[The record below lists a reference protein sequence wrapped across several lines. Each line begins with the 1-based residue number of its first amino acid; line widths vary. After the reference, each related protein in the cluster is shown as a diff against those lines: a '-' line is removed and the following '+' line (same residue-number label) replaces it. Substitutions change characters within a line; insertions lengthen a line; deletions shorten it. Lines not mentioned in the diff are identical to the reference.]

1 MLSAGAP
8 DSSVTRQVS
17 VVLNQR
23 WKEEPRFRARNTF
36 RPRSYES
43 MLALRTWTI

>member
-1 MLSAGAP
+1 MLSADAP
-8 DSSVTRQVS
+8 DSSATLQVS
-17 VVLNQR
+17 VELNQR

-43 MLALRTWTI
+43 VLALRTWTI